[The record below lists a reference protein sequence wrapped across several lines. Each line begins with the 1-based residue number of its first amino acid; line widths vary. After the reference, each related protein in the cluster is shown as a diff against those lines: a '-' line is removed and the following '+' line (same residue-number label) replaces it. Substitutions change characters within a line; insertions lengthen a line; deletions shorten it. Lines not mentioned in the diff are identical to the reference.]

1 MININKDDARDFSI
15 RIIEHLI
22 CKLGW
27 DEPTLP
33 ESDWYPFELQDKIT
47 DILCNNDTCQ
57 ECDQYPYSDTDKM
70 CPVCGKL
77 IIYHNETSAVSCD
90 KVY

>member
-15 RIIEHLI
+15 RIVEHLI
-22 CKLGW
+22 SKLGW

-33 ESDWYPFELQDKIT
+33 ESEWYPFELQDKIT

-57 ECDQYPYSDTDKM
+57 ECDQHPYSNTDKM

-77 IIYHNETSAVSCD
+77 IGDEND
-90 KVY
+90 